1 MVKSIE
7 YGSSDKRE
15 WYKNHTLTEEQ
26 KRKLIERKI
35 NYAKQYLNAM
45 AKAKAIN

>member
-15 WYKNHTLTEEQ
+15 WLTNHTLTEEQ
-26 KRKLIERKI
+26 KRKLIEEKI
-35 NYAKQYLNAM
+35 NKAKQYLNAK
-45 AKAKAIN
+45 AKAKATN

>member
-1 MVKSIE
+1 MDSKIE

-26 KRKLIERKI
+26 KRKLIEEKI
-35 NYAKQYLNAM
+35 NKAKQYLNAL

>member
-15 WYKNHTLTEEQ
+15 WYKNHMLTEEQ

-35 NYAKQYLNAM
+35 NDAKQYLNAM
-45 AKAKAIN
+45 AKVKAIN

>member
-35 NYAKQYLNAM
+35 NDAKQYLNAM
-45 AKAKAIN
+45 AKAKATN

>member
-26 KRKLIERKI
+26 KRKLIEEKI
-35 NYAKQYLNAM
+35 NKAKQYLNAKE
-45 AKAKAIN
+45 KAKATN

>member
-1 MVKSIE
+1 MDSKIE

-26 KRKLIERKI
+26 KQKLIERKI
-35 NYAKQYLNAM
+35 NDAKQYLNAM